1 MDRKDSQKV
10 DGVKLI
16 RIIANRNIDEEAAR
30 KAFYLFVSY
39 FEIKIKKRVEILALK
54 YGYNENV
61 AFEAIRCAFNKV
73 WLYPT
78 FDMGKSSCTNEEN
91 AIIIWLVKIAFSQMC
106 QFTRTGECARISEEE
121 DLSVIENTE
130 DFVDSFQVA
139 GLDPL
144 EKMQLIEI
152 REKKLSLL
160 DEKHRIIYLTYKAY
174 QRSGKKLPRK
184 LLEMLRKRLGL
195 SQSAI
200 RVYKKQACEAI
211 NDLKLLEA

>member
-10 DGVKLI
+10 DGVQLI
-16 RIIANRNIDEEAAR
+16 RTIADKDKDEKAAE
-30 KAFYLFVSY
+30 KALDLFVSS
-39 FEIKIKKRVEILALK
+39 FESKIKKRVEILALK

-78 FDMGKSSCTNEEN
+78 FDMGKSHCASEEN

-121 DLSVIENTE
+121 DLSVIENI
-130 DFVDSFQVA
+130 DDVVNSIHVA
-139 GLDPL
+139 DLDPMV
-144 EKMQLIEI
+144 KMQYVMAF
-152 REKKLSLL
+152 KKKISVL

-184 LLEMLRKRLGL
+184 LLEKLRKRLGL

-211 NDLKLLEA
+211 NDTKLLEA

>member
-78 FDMGKSSCTNEEN
+78 FNMGKSSCTNEEN

-139 GLDPL
+139 GLNPF

-152 REKKLSLL
+152 MEKKLSLL

-184 LLEMLRKRLGL
+184 LLEKLRKRLGL

-211 NDLKLLEA
+211 NDSKLLEA

>member
-10 DGVKLI
+10 DGAKLI

-78 FDMGKSSCTNEEN
+78 FDMRKSSCTNEEN

-144 EKMQLIEI
+144 EKMRLIEI
-152 REKKLSLL
+152 MEKKLSLL

-184 LLEMLRKRLGL
+184 LLEKLRKRLGL

-211 NDLKLLEA
+211 NDSKLLEA

>member
-30 KAFYLFVSY
+30 KDFYLFVSY

-152 REKKLSLL
+152 MEKKLSLL

-174 QRSGKKLPRK
+174 QKSGKKLPRK
-184 LLEMLRKRLGL
+184 LLEKLRKRLGL
-195 SQSAI
+195 SQNAI

>member
-10 DGVKLI
+10 DGVQLI
-16 RIIANRNIDEEAAR
+16 RTIANKDKDEEAAK
-30 KAFYLFVSY
+30 KALDLFVSS
-39 FEIKIKKRVEILALK
+39 FESKIKKRVEILALK

-78 FDMGKSSCTNEEN
+78 FDMRKSSCTNEEN

-121 DLSVIENTE
+121 DLSVIEDTE

-152 REKKLSLL
+152 MEKKLSLL

-184 LLEMLRKRLGL
+184 LLEKLRKRLGL

-211 NDLKLLEA
+211 NDSKLLEA

>member
-152 REKKLSLL
+152 MEKKLSLL

-174 QRSGKKLPRK
+174 QKSGKKLPRK
-184 LLEMLRKRLGL
+184 LLEKLRKRLGL
-195 SQSAI
+195 SQNAI

>member
-78 FDMGKSSCTNEEN
+78 FDMGKSSCANEEN

-152 REKKLSLL
+152 MEKKLSLL

>member
-16 RIIANRNIDEEAAR
+16 RIIANRNIDEEAAK

-61 AFEAIRCAFNKV
+61 VFEAIRCAFNKV

-152 REKKLSLL
+152 MEKKLSLL

>member
-30 KAFYLFVSY
+30 KAFDLFVSY

-106 QFTRTGECARISEEE
+106 QFTRAGECARISEEE

-152 REKKLSLL
+152 MEKKLSLL

-184 LLEMLRKRLGL
+184 LLEKLRKRLGL

-200 RVYKKQACEAI
+200 RVYKKQVCEAI
-211 NDLKLLEA
+211 NDSKLLEA

>member
-121 DLSVIENTE
+121 DLSVIDNTE

-152 REKKLSLL
+152 MEKKLSLL

>member
-78 FDMGKSSCTNEEN
+78 FNMGKSSCTNEEN

-139 GLDPL
+139 GLNPL

-152 REKKLSLL
+152 MEKKLSLL

-184 LLEMLRKRLGL
+184 LLEKLRKRLGL
-195 SQSAI
+195 SQRAI
-200 RVYKKQACEAI
+200 RVYKK
-211 NDLKLLEA
+211 

>member
-106 QFTRTGECARISEEE
+106 QFTRTGVCARISEEE

-152 REKKLSLL
+152 MEKKLSLL

>member
-130 DFVDSFQVA
+130 DFVDSFLVA

-152 REKKLSLL
+152 MEKKLSLL

>member
-30 KAFYLFVSY
+30 KAFDLFVSY

-152 REKKLSLL
+152 LEKKLSLL

-184 LLEMLRKRLGL
+184 LLEKLRKRLGL

-211 NDLKLLEA
+211 NDSKLLEA

>member
-30 KAFYLFVSY
+30 KAFDLFVSY

-152 REKKLSLL
+152 MEKKLSLL

-184 LLEMLRKRLGL
+184 LLEKLRKRLGL

-211 NDLKLLEA
+211 DDSKLLEA

>member
-1 MDRKDSQKV
+1 MDKKDMQKV
-10 DGVKLI
+10 DGVQLI
-16 RIIANRNIDEEAAR
+16 RTIANKDKDQEAAR
-30 KAFYLFVSY
+30 NALDLFVGY
-39 FEIKIKKRVEILALK
+39 FESKIRKRVEILAFK
-54 YGYNENV
+54 YGYDENV
-61 AFEAIRCAFNKV
+61 AFEAIQCAFNKV

-78 FDMGKSSCTNEEN
+78 FDMSKSRSMNEEK
-91 AIIIWLVKIAFSQMC
+91 AIIIWLVRIAFSQMC
-106 QFTRTGECARISEEE
+106 QFTRAGECARITEEE

-144 EKMQLIEI
+144 QKMQFVEI
-152 REKKLSLL
+152 LEKKLSVL

-184 LLEMLRKRLGL
+184 LLEKLRKRLGL
-195 SQSAI
+195 SQNAI

-211 NDLKLLEA
+211 NDLKLLEV

>member
-30 KAFYLFVSY
+30 KAFDLFVSY

-91 AIIIWLVKIAFSQMC
+91 AIIIWLIKIAFSQMC

-152 REKKLSLL
+152 MEKKLSLL
-160 DEKHRIIYLTYKAY
+160 DEKHRIIYLTY
-174 QRSGKKLPRK
+174 
-184 LLEMLRKRLGL
+184 
-195 SQSAI
+195 
-200 RVYKKQACEAI
+200 
-211 NDLKLLEA
+211 

>member
-144 EKMQLIEI
+144 KKMQLIEI
-152 REKKLSLL
+152 MEKKLSLL